1 MTRTHSPPTSTS
13 SLNPWALAARVAI
26 LVLATLAV
34 LAFWQVSGT
43 LDYQPPPAPF
53 PGWLAVVQPTRTAP
67 TSSQVQLQVVP
78 LQPGAPGSHPA
89 LSYSVVACG
98 PLPFSGVLLIGGD
111 ARLSKPRLL
120 APSGTSLA
128 SIANA
133 ELLDIGSGQLV
144 PLGAVQALR
153 FTLAPIHCNERFSPG
168 AATSGIFG
176 LSAGIAGL
184 VGHSVVQPARFGLWD
199 GPRSTQS
206 WPLLGAPPGI
216 ASTDLGEWR
225 VAGLPGSWSRPLKEY
240 VRLDAGSLTTIGSLE
255 AARPSLVDLTRLSWA
270 STSSFQASARLLD
283 TTALG
288 EWQTWLVVVTIVLT
302 LAGSLLAAVLFDL
315 LPPLRRAEST
325 TIAVSGPTATT
336 TQALRG
342 SDAMADTP
350 SATHRREGTVTVAIA
365 LAALYAWGLIRRPRR
380 R

>member
-1 MTRTHSPPTSTS
+1 VPASTS
-13 SLNPWALAARVAI
+13 ILNPRAIAARVAI
-26 LVLATLAV
+26 LVFAALAA

-43 LDYQPPPAPF
+43 LNYQPPPAPF
-53 PGWLAVVQPTRTAP
+53 PGWIAVLEPANTA
-67 TSSQVQLQVVP
+67 TTTTQVQLQVVP

-98 PLPFSGVLLIGGD
+98 PLPFSGVLLVGGD

-128 SIANA
+128 SIAKA
-133 ELLDIGSGQLV
+133 EILDAGSGQLI
-144 PLGAVQALR
+144 PLGAVQTLR

-168 AATSGIFG
+168 TATSGIFG
-176 LSAGIAGL
+176 PSAEIAGL
-184 VGHSVVQPARFGLWD
+184 AGHSVVQPARFGLWN

-225 VAGLPGSWSRPLKEY
+225 VTGLPGSWGRPLDEY
-240 VRLDAGSLTTIGSLE
+240 VRLNAGSLTTIGSLE
-255 AARPSLVDLTRLSWA
+255 AARPSLVDLTQLSWA

-288 EWQTWLVVVTIVLT
+288 EWQTRLVVVTIVLT

-315 LPPLRRAEST
+315 LPPLRSARRAT
-325 TIAVSGPTATT
+325 AAVSGP
-336 TQALRG
+336 
-342 SDAMADTP
+342 
-350 SATHRREGTVTVAIA
+350 SATNAHMVPGSSAVANTSSVTDRRRWTMAAGITLGAI
-365 LAALYAWGLIRRPRR
+365 YAWRLMRRPKRR
-380 R
+380 

>member
-1 MTRTHSPPTSTS
+1 MRKNSLPTSMS
-13 SLNPWALAARVAI
+13 SLNSWAVAARVAI
-26 LVLATLAV
+26 FVFALLAA

-53 PGWLAVVQPTRTAP
+53 PGWVAVLEPASTAS
-67 TSSQVQLQVVP
+67 TATQVQLQVVP

-89 LSYSVVACG
+89 LSYAVVACG
-98 PLPFSGVLLIGGD
+98 SLPFSGVLLIGGD

-133 ELLDIGSGQLV
+133 KILDVGSGQLF

-153 FTLAPIHCNERFSPG
+153 FTLAPIHCNERFSSG

-176 LSAGIAGL
+176 LAAGIAGL
-184 VGHSVVQPARFGLWD
+184 AGHAVVQPSRFGFWD
-199 GPRSTQS
+199 GPRSAQS

-225 VAGLPGSWSRPLKEY
+225 VTGLPGSWSRPLKEY

-255 AARPSLVDLTRLSWA
+255 AARPALVDLTQLSWA
-270 STSSFQASARLLD
+270 GTSPFQASARLLD

-315 LPPLRRAEST
+315 LPPLRRARRT
-325 TIAVSGPTATT
+325 TVAVSGPVATT
-336 TQALRG
+336 TQTVRG

-350 SATHRREGTVTVAIA
+350 SATDPRGSIVTVIIA
-365 LAALYAWGLIRRPRR
+365 LAALYAWGRIRQPKRR
-380 R
+380 